1 MIPVINDIDRLL
13 QAAPSRYGQAY
24 ARGLNLSASA
34 RAFLVALDATV
45 SPSAIVF
52 IASRVGFTGGT
63 VAFSTDNGT
72 PLDVDG
78 DIATVT
84 PAALMGTGCE
94 VIATI
99 TYQGEQ
105 HVARQ
110 TIGKQ
115 LAFDSSPPPAPANL
129 RTAGTLAS
137 IQLSWDATNNPN
149 IGQVE
154 IWRALTN
161 DLAAASA
168 VGTTSG
174 LARTYV
180 DGIGA
185 GGSFFYWIR
194 YISKAN
200 VVGPFNA
207 AAGTLGTAGTDAE
220 YLLNLLQN
228 EITQTQLHQDLGEKI
243 ELITAPASVVGS
255 VSNRL
260 EQESIARVD
269 ADSALHSRID
279 TVVSTSGGSLA
290 AIEREAQARASAD
303 EALAS
308 DIETLWTSTDNNAA
322 AIQNEASTRANQIG
336 SLAQQISTVQATVSD
351 PATGLVTKY
360 AAVKTQAE
368 AAANA
373 VGAVQAKYSVQ
384 VEADGVVGGTELLGG
399 GGRVDFGV
407 RASSF
412 FVAAPAGTGIPK
424 QVPFVVRTTWTTIG
438 GYSYPPGVYMDSA
451 FIYNLNAERIQSKSI
466 KADKMDVN
474 EISAISGNL
483 GTMTAARIQSAASG
497 QRVVTTHLG
506 TVMLDQFNNRKV
518 LLGDDSL
525 WG

>member
-1 MIPVINDIDRLL
+1 MIPVINDIDRIL

-72 PLDVDG
+72 SLDVDG

-137 IQLSWDATNNPN
+137 IQLSWDPTNNPN
-149 IGQVE
+149 IGSVE
-154 IWRALTN
+154 IWRSLTN
-161 DLAAASA
+161 NRAAASA
-168 VGTTSG
+168 VGSTSG

-200 VVGPFNA
+200 VAGPFNA
-207 AAGTLGTAGTDAE
+207 VAGTLGTAGTDAE
-220 YLLNLLQN
+220 YLLALLQN
-228 EITQTQLHQDLGEKI
+228 EITESQLHQDLGEKI
-243 ELITAPASVVGS
+243 DLITAPADMVGS
-255 VSNRL
+255 VANRI
-260 EQESIARVD
+260 EQERISRVD
-269 ADSALHSRID
+269 GDTALGQRID
-279 TVVSTSGGSLA
+279 SIQSTSGNVSSA
-290 AIEREAQARASAD
+290 VQQEAQARADGDA
-303 EALAS
+303 A
-308 DIETLWTSTDNNAA
+308 NAQ
-322 AIQNEASTRANQIG
+322 AILQ
-336 SLAQQISTVQATVSD
+336 VQAVVSN
-351 PATGLVTKY
+351 PQTGLVSKY
-360 AAVKTQAE
+360 AAVQQQASATATALGKVE
-368 AAANA
+368 
-373 VGAVQAKYSVQ
+373 AKYSVKL
-384 VEADGVVGGTELLGG
+384 EADNVVGGLELLAG

-412 FVAAPAGTGIPK
+412 FIAAPAGTGIPA
-424 QVPFVVRTTWTTIG
+424 QVPFVVRTTWTTIDG
-438 GYSYPPGVYMDSA
+438 VWYPPGVYMDSV
-451 FIYNLNAERIQSKSI
+451 FVYSLSGDRIAVKSL
-466 KADKMDVN
+466 KADRIDAAQL
-474 EISAISGNL
+474 SAISADL
-483 GTMTAARIQSAASG
+483 GTVTAARIQSAPSG
-497 QRVVTTHLG
+497 QRVVTTQLG